1 MLNLKNVHR
10 TIFLLLITT
19 IENKSPESEMN
30 TLFSVLSRSRSLG
43 LLNPKNIGFLILTF
57 KRPSVYIKSILNCW
71 MYTNIRQYT
80 LTVARGTMF
89 KCGIW
94 CVCYCAFES
103 RRKSKFK
110 VAGEVTKCLVKVWR
124 RTTSQKTQKC
134 RTSTRYLSCSN
145 IKCGQ
150 ILSENGE

>member
-1 MLNLKNVHR
+1 MKHVELEESTPDH
-10 TIFLLLITT
+10 FLTANHNYWKEIAGVGN
-19 IENKSPESEMN
+19 EH
-30 TLFSVLSRSRSLG
+30 FSVLSRSRSLG

-71 MYTNIRQYT
+71 MYINIRQYT

-89 KCGIW
+89 KCGVW
-94 CVCYCAFES
+94 RVCYCAFES

-124 RTTSQKTQKC
+124 HTTSQKPKSVEC
-134 RTSTRYLSCSN
+134 RLGTYRVL
-145 IKCGQ
+145 I
-150 ILSENGE
+150 